1 MSQRIAVYPGS
12 FDPIHNGH
20 LDIIERCRPLFDQ
33 VVVAVL
39 RNEGKQPLFTVEER
53 MESIRGLV
61 GPDVRVESFSGLLV
75 EFMDQVGARAVV
87 RGLRAVSDFEYE
99 FQMALMNRRLN
110 PRVETVFL
118 MPKEDYTY
126 LSSRLVK
133 EVFAL
138 GGPPAGSVPGAGPR
152 PPAATFAAARSG
164 MSIDRFLLHLP
175 KVELHVHLEGSMR
188 PAVLL
193 ELARRNGIELPASD
207 EAGLKRWF

>member
-1 MSQRIAVYPGS
+1 MSKRIAVYPGS

-20 LDIIERCRPLFDQ
+20 LDIIERCRGLFDE

-39 RNEGKQPLFTVEER
+39 RNEGKQQPLFTVEER
-53 MESIRGLV
+53 IESIREMV
-61 GPDVRVESFSGLLV
+61 GPGIRVESFSGLLV
-75 EFMDQVGARAVV
+75 HFMDQVGARAVI

-138 GGPPAGSVPGAGPR
+138 GGDVTGLVPDPVIVRLRQRLG
-152 PPAATFAAARSG
+152 PAA
-164 MSIDRFLLHLP
+164 
-175 KVELHVHLEGSMR
+175 
-188 PAVLL
+188 PA
-193 ELARRNGIELPASD
+193 
-207 EAGLKRWF
+207 

>member
-20 LDIIERCRPLFDQ
+20 LDIIERCRPLFDE

-75 EFMDQVGARAVV
+75 DFMDQVGARAVI

-138 GGPPAGSVPGAGPR
+138 GGDLAGLVPEPVIARLRQRLR
-152 PPAATFAAARSG
+152 PPVSA
-164 MSIDRFLLHLP
+164 
-175 KVELHVHLEGSMR
+175 
-188 PAVLL
+188 
-193 ELARRNGIELPASD
+193 
-207 EAGLKRWF
+207 

>member
-1 MSQRIAVYPGS
+1 MTSRIAVYPGS

-20 LDIIERCRPLFDQ
+20 LDIIDRCLPIFDE

-39 RNEGKQPLFTVEER
+39 YNEAKKPLFSTEER
-53 MESIRGLV
+53 VETIRDLLSDRPGC
-61 GPDVRVESFSGLLV
+61 RVESFSGLLV
-75 EFMDQVGARAVV
+75 DYMDHIGARTVI

-118 MPKEDYTY
+118 MPKEDYSY

-138 GGPPAGSVPGAGPR
+138 GGNIEGLVPPMVL
-152 PPAATFAAARSG
+152 
-164 MSIDRFLLHLP
+164 DLLHKRL
-175 KVELHVHLEGSMR
+175 R
-188 PAVLL
+188 PAPVG
-193 ELARRNGIELPASD
+193 A
-207 EAGLKRWF
+207 

>member
-1 MSQRIAVYPGS
+1 MTKRIAVYPGS

-20 LDIIERCRPLFDQ
+20 LDIIERCRPLFDE

-39 RNEGKQPLFTVEER
+39 RNEAKQPLFTVEER
-53 MESIRGLV
+53 MEAIREMV

-75 EFMDQVGARAVV
+75 DFMDRVGARAVI

-138 GGPPAGSVPGAGPR
+138 GGDLSGLVPEPVIARLRQRLR
-152 PPAATFAAARSG
+152 PP
-164 MSIDRFLLHLP
+164 
-175 KVELHVHLEGSMR
+175 V
-188 PAVLL
+188 PA
-193 ELARRNGIELPASD
+193 
-207 EAGLKRWF
+207 

>member
-1 MSQRIAVYPGS
+1 MSHRIAVYPGS

-20 LDIIERCRPLFDQ
+20 LDIIERCRTLFDE

-39 RNEGKQPLFTVEER
+39 GNEGKQPLFTVEER
-53 MESIRGLV
+53 MEAIRDMV
-61 GPDVRVESFSGLLV
+61 GPEVRVESFSGLLV
-75 EFMDQVGARAVV
+75 HFMDRVGASAVI

-133 EVFAL
+133 EVFSL
-138 GGPPAGSVPGAGPR
+138 GGDLTGLVPEPVI
-152 PPAATFAAARSG
+152 ARLRQRLRSN
-164 MSIDRFLLHLP
+164 S
-175 KVELHVHLEGSMR
+175 
-188 PAVLL
+188 A
-193 ELARRNGIELPASD
+193 
-207 EAGLKRWF
+207 